1 MSRGRPFAGD
11 GRSVILG
18 IGNRGEIL
26 SLLSFAEWL
35 DTHAWSTALHESLYM
50 YPWIESTHV
59 LTLMLFAGTLIVV
72 DLRLLGVAFKDVPV
86 SEMTQRMLPWTV
98 AGFVIMVITGVLLFY
113 AIPVRTYQSLW
124 FRIKV
129 VFLVIAGL
137 NAWWMHRKIMANQAE
152 WDTAPRPPASARRS
166 AALSLTSW
174 AVVIDPGRFIAYN
187 WFDCYRPQPD
197 WVIFL
202 AGCVV
207 DEV

>member
-1 MSRGRPFAGD
+1 M
-11 GRSVILG
+11 
-18 IGNRGEIL
+18 

-59 LTLMLFAGTLIVV
+59 LTLMLFAGTLIAV
-72 DLRLLGVAFKDVPV
+72 DLRLLGFAYNEVPI
-86 SEMTQRMLPWTV
+86 SEMTRRMLPWTV
-98 AGFVIMVITGVLLFY
+98 AGFVIMVITGALLFY

-124 FRIKV
+124 FRIKLL
-129 VFLVIAGL
+129 FLVVAGI
-137 NAWWMHRKIMANQAE
+137 NAWWMHRKIMANRAE
-152 WDTAPRPPASARRS
+152 WDTAPVPPKPARRS

-174 AVVIDPGRFIAYN
+174 AVVIVTGRFIAYN
-187 WFDCYRPQPD
+187 WFDCDRPQPD

-207 DEV
+207 EEV

>member
-1 MSRGRPFAGD
+1 M
-11 GRSVILG
+11 V
-18 IGNRGEIL
+18 L

-35 DTHAWSTALHESLYM
+35 DAQAWSTALHESLYM

-59 LTLMLFAGTLIVV
+59 LTLMLFAGTLIAV
-72 DLRLLGVAFKDVPV
+72 DLRLLGVAFRDVPV
-86 SEMTQRMLPWTV
+86 SEMTSRMLPWTV

-129 VFLVIAGL
+129 VLLVVAGL
-137 NAWWMHRKIMANQAE
+137 NAWYMHRKIMANRTE
-152 WDTAPRPPASARRS
+152 WDTAPKPPRGARLS
-166 AALSLTSW
+166 AAVSLTAW
-174 AVVIDPGRFIAYN
+174 AGVIITGRFIAYN
-187 WFDCYRPQPD
+187 WFDCDRPQPD

-207 DEV
+207 EDV

>member
-1 MSRGRPFAGD
+1 M
-11 GRSVILG
+11 
-18 IGNRGEIL
+18 

-59 LTLMLFAGTLIVV
+59 LTLMLFAGTLIIV
-72 DLRLLGVAFKDVPV
+72 DLRLLGLAFREVPV

-98 AGFVIMVITGVLLFY
+98 AGFVIMVITGALLFY

-129 VFLVIAGL
+129 VFLIIAGL

-152 WDTAPRPPASARRS
+152 WDSAPKPPAAARRS
-166 AALSLTSW
+166 AALSLMSW
-174 AVVIDPGRFIAYN
+174 AVVIVTGRFIAYN
-187 WFDCYRPQPD
+187 WFDCDRPQPD

-207 DEV
+207 DDA

>member
-1 MSRGRPFAGD
+1 
-11 GRSVILG
+11 
-18 IGNRGEIL
+18 
-26 SLLSFAEWL
+26 
-35 DTHAWSTALHESLYM
+35 M

-174 AVVIDPGRFIAYN
+174 AVVIVTGRFIAYN
-187 WFDCYRPQPD
+187 WFDCDRPQPD